1 MNTAHK
7 PKARYGMVI
16 DLDRCNGCGGCAAA
30 CAVENNVPPAAPKAT
45 DRTGLT
51 WMRIYRAENGRS
63 FPENRTA
70 FFPISCQH
78 CGAHTPC
85 VSVCPQ
91 NAVDINPE
99 TGVVSQI
106 PPRCLGCR
114 YCMTACPFHARYFN
128 WSDPEWPRDM
138 ENALNPDVSVRMRGV
153 VEKCNFCHSR
163 WQAAVAKAAAN
174 GKREIDPA
182 DYVPACVEAC
192 PTEAIAFG
200 NLDDPRSEVS
210 RRSRAPN
217 AFRLLAKLG
226 TDPKVYYRSDRDWVR
241 RLGDTDVA
249 YESEASRG

>member
-1 MNTAHK
+1 
-7 PKARYGMVI
+7 
-16 DLDRCNGCGGCAAA
+16 
-30 CAVENNVPPAAPKAT
+30 
-45 DRTGLT
+45 
-51 WMRIYRAENGRS
+51 
-63 FPENRTA
+63 
-70 FFPISCQH
+70 
-78 CGAHTPC
+78 
-85 VSVCPQ
+85 
-91 NAVDINPE
+91 
-99 TGVVSQI
+99 
-106 PPRCLGCR
+106 
-114 YCMTACPFHARYFN
+114 
-128 WSDPEWPRDM
+128 M

-210 RRSRAPN
+210 RQSRATN

-241 RLGDTDVA
+241 RMGDTDVA